1 MKDEIQDI
9 SPWGNIRD
17 VKSPIEN
24 IYVHTLFAPLLRLR
38 IVTCLELRV

>member
-24 IYVHTLFAPLLRLR
+24 IYVHQLLPPSFL
-38 IVTCLELRV
+38 TAHSGSP

>member
-1 MKDEIQDI
+1 MKNEIQDI

-24 IYVHTLFAPLLRLR
+24 IYVHQLSPSFLTAHSGSP
-38 IVTCLELRV
+38 